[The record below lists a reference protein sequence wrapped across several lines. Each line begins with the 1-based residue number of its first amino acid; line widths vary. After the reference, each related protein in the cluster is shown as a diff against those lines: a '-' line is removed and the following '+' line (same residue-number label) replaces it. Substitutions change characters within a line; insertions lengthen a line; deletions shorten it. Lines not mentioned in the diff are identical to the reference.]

1 MEEETDFYQICFTK
15 MNNLKDNTYK
25 ISYILND
32 IPSIKDID
40 LMVNLLNDLKLK
52 ENRSWWIDY
61 FKEEKRINEEED
73 NRWKNEQKIRKSLKL
88 PPKQKGYIY
97 IIKSQNLYKIGRAKN
112 INNRTKKYI
121 TENPFEIEV
130 VFKLFVDDCVKEE
143 DFLLKTFEKFWIRG
157 EWFNLKEE
165 DIIKIKQHYGE
176 KV

>member
-61 FKEEKRINEEED
+61 FKEE
-73 NRWKNEQKIRKSLKL
+73 
-88 PPKQKGYIY
+88 
-97 IIKSQNLYKIGRAKN
+97 
-112 INNRTKKYI
+112 
-121 TENPFEIEV
+121 
-130 VFKLFVDDCVKEE
+130 
-143 DFLLKTFEKFWIRG
+143 
-157 EWFNLKEE
+157 